1 MIPTYRKKFN
11 QEFSAEKHREFLNKI
26 QLKSHSEMKF
36 RVSESP
42 IFMPYSFRQK
52 LEEVGKSIL
61 QQIQAIPNEEL
72 LKAVPVEHC
81 VPNDSGNPHFLIFD
95 FGICKDEKGEISPQL
110 IELQAFPSLFG
121 FMKIQQESYSET
133 YPFLKEL
140 NPTLSH
146 QEYVSK
152 LKKVILGN
160 EKPENV
166 ILLEIFP
173 TKQKTNIDFKITEQM
188 LGIQTVCVTLVK
200 RKGKNLFYKKEGNLI
215 PIHRIYNRVIF
226 DELDKVENLKL
237 EFDFN
242 EDLNVKWISHPN
254 WFFKISK
261 FILPKLTHDYIP
273 KSYYLKD
280 FPSTENLDTYVLK
293 PLYSFAGSG
302 VNLNPTQKDIDQ
314 IQNTS
319 NYILQQKIKYEPVF
333 EDINGDFAKAE
344 IRMMYVWE
352 DEKEYPE
359 WIINLVR
366 MTKSEWAN
374 MSSMDDQAIWTGCS
388 FAFFEKK

>member
-1 MIPTYRKKFN
+1 MIPIYRKKFN

-26 QLKSHSEMKF
+26 QLKPHSEMKF

-95 FGICKDEKGEISPQL
+95 FGICKDEKGGISPQL
-110 IELQAFPSLFG
+110 IELQAFPSLYG

-140 NPTLSH
+140 NPELSH
-146 QEYVSK
+146 RNYVSK
-152 LKKVILGN
+152 LKNVILGN

-188 LGIQTVCVTLVK
+188 LGIQTVCVTEVK
-200 RKGKNLFYKKEGNLI
+200 KKGKNLYYEKEEVQI

-319 NYILQQKIKYEPVF
+319 NYILQRKVKYESVF

-374 MSSMDDQAIWTGCS
+374 MSSMDDQTIWTGCS